1 MVTWQFKFL
10 LKYWNGHISKYN
22 LKLKQIKTC
31 QLEEINK
38 VFKIKKIQNKIKKLL
53 K

>member
-31 QLEEINK
+31 QPEEINK
-38 VFKIKKIQNKIKKLL
+38 VSKIKKYKTRLKKNY
-53 K
+53 